1 MASLG
6 TNNNE
11 MSVNHNKIP
20 VHLDDI
26 EAKPALDTEENNVNY
41 SQRAQWLHAVVLGA
55 NDGLVSV
62 SSLMM
67 CVGALTDDI
76 TTMLLAGFAGLV
88 VGVCTMAIGVFG
100 CWYTQLD
107 IEVSQMKREREV
119 NNNKEKEVEEDD
131 KLSNPFQAAIA
142 SAIAFSVGA
151 VVPLLA
157 AAFIRDYKIR
167 LVTVAAL
174 ASLALLVFGGVGA
187 VLGKSKTPVR
197 RTCSQSTDW
206 RLDDYGYY
214 FWL

>member
-6 TNNNE
+6 ISNNE
-11 MSVNHNKIP
+11 MSFNHIEIP
-20 VHLDDI
+20 IHSNDI
-26 EAKPALDTEENNVNY
+26 ESELGQVPEEKNIDY
-41 SQRAQWLHAVVLGA
+41 SQRAQWLHASVLRA

-62 SSLMM
+62 TSLMM
-67 CVGALTDDI
+67 CVGALTEDI

-88 VGVCTMAIGVFG
+88 AGACTMAIGGFISV
-100 CWYTQLD
+100 YTQLD
-107 IEVSQMKREREV
+107 IEIAQMKSEREI
-119 NNNKEKEVEEDD
+119 NNNKEKEVEEDE
-131 KLSNPFQAAIA
+131 KLANPFQANIA

-167 LVTVAAL
+167 LAFVAAL
-174 ASLALLVFGGVGA
+174 ASLALLII
-187 VLGKSKTPVR
+187 LGKTLVR
-197 RTCSQSTDW
+197 SYGQSVEW